1 MGTSTFECVCMCVCV
16 CVWESVCKCECVSV
30 RLCAEVA
37 VLPAPARSVHKIF
50 IALIRHIPLE
60 PGSQRARG
68 KHWEGLHLSHTS
80 KTGTHT
86 HTHTHSIWFECA
98 QTQEQNVQCDVV
110 SVYLVKTF
118 YPQFLSAELEA
129 SSEPIT
135 LSPFLAHQQMHTLN
149 ALSEPIICSICLV
162 EGLPAS
168 IRCSRWP
175 VGVGSWESVPRPK
188 KRHGAVNGTKKNVL
202 CTHTH
207 PTHEAVE

>member
-1 MGTSTFECVCMCVCV
+1 MERISRWEGWQGVCVCLCWRVFVHNLFVSPSLSLYPSPSCHRLREEWWEPVHLSVCVCVCV

-86 HTHTHSIWFECA
+86 HTHTASDLSVHRRRNRMY
-98 QTQEQNVQCDVV
+98 NVM
-110 SVYLVKTF
+110 L
-118 YPQFLSAELEA
+118 LA
-129 SSEPIT
+129 STS
-135 LSPFLAHQQMHTLN
+135 
-149 ALSEPIICSICLV
+149 
-162 EGLPAS
+162 
-168 IRCSRWP
+168 
-175 VGVGSWESVPRPK
+175 
-188 KRHGAVNGTKKNVL
+188 
-202 CTHTH
+202 
-207 PTHEAVE
+207 